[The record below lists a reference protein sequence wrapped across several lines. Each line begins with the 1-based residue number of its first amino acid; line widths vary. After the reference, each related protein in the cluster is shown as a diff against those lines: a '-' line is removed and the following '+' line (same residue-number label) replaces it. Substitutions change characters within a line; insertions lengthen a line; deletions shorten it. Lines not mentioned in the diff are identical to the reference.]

1 MLQTRGMLLTDVMV
15 LEKSDSYIED
25 DVEMFYD
32 NSNSFMYRNV
42 ITL

>member
-1 MLQTRGMLLTDVMV
+1 MLQTQGLLLTDVMV
-15 LEKSDSYIED
+15 LENIED

>member
-15 LEKSDSYIED
+15 LEKSIED

-32 NSNSFMYRNV
+32 NSNSFMYKNV

>member
-15 LEKSDSYIED
+15 LENIED